1 MLPSAVWLYFCAG
14 EKMTKILMLLMFLVL
29 LATVTAAEP
38 ASPVLKLT
46 LPTGQT
52 VVVAEGE
59 LEARSI
65 GSFSVRLYQAA
76 AAPDE
81 TTFFL
86 SGIIRPRDGVLE
98 NAFVADVVGDAQ
110 PEIIVIARSV
120 GTGSY
125 QSAYVFEFTENTL
138 RFRTQLDGLAAEE
151 DPIAALR
158 NSAAKDE

>member
-1 MLPSAVWLYFCAG
+1 
-14 EKMTKILMLLMFLVL
+14 MTKILMLLMFLVL
-29 LATVTAAEP
+29 VAAVTAAEP
-38 ASPVLKLT
+38 ASPVLKLE

-98 NAFVADVVGDAQ
+98 NVVVADVVGDAR
-110 PEIIVIARSV
+110 PEIIVISRSV

-138 RFRTQLDGLAAEE
+138 RFRTQLDGLAADK
-151 DPIAALR
+151 DPIEALR
-158 NSAAKDE
+158 TSTARGD

>member
-1 MLPSAVWLYFCAG
+1 
-14 EKMTKILMLLMFLVL
+14 MTKIWMLLMFLVL
-29 LATVTAAEP
+29 VAAVTAAEP

-76 AAPDE
+76 VAPDE

-86 SGIIRPRDGVLE
+86 AGIIRPRDGVLE
-98 NAFVADVVGDAQ
+98 KAVVADVVGDDR

-120 GTGSY
+120 GTGSF

-138 RFRTQLDGLAAEE
+138 RFRTQLDGLVADE

-158 NSAAKDE
+158 TSTAKGD

>member
-1 MLPSAVWLYFCAG
+1 
-14 EKMTKILMLLMFLVL
+14 MTKIWMLLMFLVL
-29 LATVTAAEP
+29 VAAVTAAEP

-98 NAFVADVVGDAQ
+98 NVVVADVVGDAR
-110 PEIIVIARSV
+110 PEIIVISRSI

-138 RFRTQLDGLAAEE
+138 HFRTQLDGFAADK

-158 NSAAKDE
+158 TSTARGN

>member
-1 MLPSAVWLYFCAG
+1 
-14 EKMTKILMLLMFLVL
+14 MTKIWMLLMFLVL
-29 LATVTAAEP
+29 LAAVTAAEP
-38 ASPVLKLT
+38 VSPVLKLT

-76 AAPDE
+76 AAPNE

-98 NAFVADVVGDAQ
+98 KALVADVVGDAQ
-110 PEIIVIARSV
+110 PEIIVISRSA

-125 QSAYVFEFTENTL
+125 QTAYLFEFTENTL
-138 RFRTQLDGLAAEE
+138 RFRTQLDGLAADA

-158 NSAAKDE
+158 NSTAKDE